1 MNLVSEAFHGTN
13 GSAPK
18 PGVIK
23 TRSGHVIMDYDD
35 SNDPNPYQVEHTE
48 LFAAVA
54 NGEYKYA
61 DAENGAK
68 ATLTAIMG
76 RMATYSGQ
84 VVTWDD
90 ALNSNVDL
98 SPKTYAWDA
107 DPPVLP
113 DADGRYPIA
122 VPGVTRTV

>member
-1 MNLVSEAFHGTN
+1 
-13 GSAPK
+13 
-18 PGVIK
+18 
-23 TRSGHVIMDYDD
+23 
-35 SNDPNPYQVEHTE
+35 
-48 LFAAVA
+48 
-54 NGEYKYA
+54 
-61 DAENGAK
+61 
-68 ATLTAIMG
+68 MG